1 MRRPPDTDY
10 PWYIT
15 PAEAR
20 AQQERMRGQVIR
32 EGAPQGVRHVAG
44 VDCGFPGAYQGRITR
59 AAVAL
64 LSWPDLELVEKS
76 IVERPTDFPYI
87 PGFLSFREAPAVL
100 EALGRLKT
108 RPDLLIVDGHGY
120 AHPRGF
126 GIACHIGVESGLPS
140 IGAAKSL
147 LVGEYSMPAEAAGSR
162 QPLRYKGET
171 VGTVLRSRDGV
182 APLFV
187 SSGHKI
193 GLDAAVDWVL
203 GCCRGYR
210 LPETTRWADGL
221 AGDPEFQVKSRR
233 KR

>member
-1 MRRPPDTDY
+1 MSGIVPY
-10 PWYIT
+10 LSI
-15 PAEAR
+15 AEAR
-20 AQQERMRGQVIR
+20 ARQERMRGQVIR
-32 EGAPQGVRHVAG
+32 EGTPQGVRHVAG
-44 VDCGFPGAYQGRITR
+44 VDCGFPGEHAGRITR
-59 AAVAL
+59 AAVAV
-64 LSWPDLELVEKS
+64 LSWPELELIERS

-100 EALGRLKT
+100 EALGALKT

-147 LVGEYSMPAEAAGSR
+147 LVGEYRMPAAAAGSR

-171 VGTVLRSRDGV
+171 VGRVLRTRDGV
-182 APLFV
+182 APLFISV
-187 SSGHKI
+187 GHRI
-193 GLDAAVDWVL
+193 SLDAAVDWVL
-203 GCCRGYR
+203 DCCRGYR

-221 AGDPEFQVKSRR
+221 AGDPQFRVKSRR
-233 KR
+233 TR